1 VLVRGVGW
9 GAGLALLYFLA
20 CSGKL
25 EYDVAAF
32 QAGSAGATPRPPTTE
47 PPPSTPPA
55 TTPPP
60 AMPPPATMPPATT
73 PPATEPPPMMVS
85 PCPEGTDALAL
96 LVARCGDCH
105 DAQDRAK
112 GLDLVTP
119 GVAARLV
126 GVKSACGDKL
136 LLDPS
141 GPTAA
146 GQLLDKLRGPV
157 ANCGAQMPYGMP
169 PLTAQEK
176 ACVAAWADQAI
187 ARTKGG
193 Y

>member
-1 VLVRGVGW
+1 MLVRGVGW
-9 GAGLALLYFLA
+9 GAGLALVYLLA

-32 QAGSAGATPRPPTTE
+32 QAGSAGASPRPPTAE

-55 TTPPP
+55 
-60 AMPPPATMPPATT
+60 MPPPATT
-73 PPATEPPPMMVS
+73 PPATTPPAPTPPASDPPMMAS
-85 PCPEGTDALAL
+85 TCPEGTDALAL

-105 DAQDRAK
+105 DAQDKAK

-157 ANCGAQMPYGMP
+157 AGCGAQMPYGMP
-169 PLTAQEK
+169 PLTAQERS
-176 ACVAAWADQAI
+176 CLAAWADQAI